1 MRSRSFTVIRITLGG
16 FTLLKE
22 FKKLFEALT
31 PVRDRLQAA
40 FNRPKPSKLYTKAA
54 IKANLPE
61 PPARA
66 G

>member
-31 PVRDRLQAA
+31 PVRDRLRAA
-40 FNRPKPSKLYTKAA
+40 FNRPKPLKLYTKAA

-61 PPARA
+61 PPARD